1 MVEFSATVDS
11 DVAWK
16 DSSHRSMSGSS
27 FAAAVM
33 TGIVARLLS
42 VYPIRDP
49 LLLKALLRRVYGN

>member
-1 MVEFSATVDS
+1 MVEFSAALDS

-16 DSSHRSMSGSS
+16 DGSHRSMSGSS

-49 LLLKALLRRVYGN
+49 LLLKALLRRVYGD